1 MALVLSA
8 ILYSAGLAVVAG
20 GVSLIRPLRWVGVST
35 RKRALVLI
43 LAGFVGG
50 AVAVFWPSP
59 TLRIERATTAMD
71 DVIPAFQFV
80 ERHETPV
87 GAAPAKVFGSIR
99 PVTAAEIRFF
109 RLLTWIRNPRIRAE
123 QESIMAAPAEKP
135 LLDVALGSGF
145 RLVKEV
151 PDREIVISARI
162 APAVT
167 AVMNFVVVPDGRGG
181 SVLSTETRVRADTD
195 ASARAFAVYWRA
207 IYPGSALIR
216 IEWLRAIKR
225 RAEIQSSGND

>member
-1 MALVLSA
+1 MAVVLSA
-8 ILYSAGLAVVAG
+8 ILYAAGLAVIVG
-20 GVSLIRPLRWVGVST
+20 GVSLIKPLRRAGVQT
-35 RKRALVLI
+35 RKRALFVI
-43 LAGFVGG
+43 LAGFIGG
-50 AVAVFWPSP
+50 AVAVSWPAP
-59 TLRIERATTAMD
+59 TLRIDRAAMAMD
-71 DVIPAFQFV
+71 DVIPAYQFV
-80 ERHETPV
+80 ERHETRV
-87 GAAPAKVFGSIR
+87 GALPAKVFGSIR

-109 RLLTWIRNPRIRAE
+109 RLLTWIRHPRIRAAE
-123 QESIMAAPAEKP
+123 ESIIAAPAEKP

-151 PDREIVISARI
+151 PDREIVISTRV

-181 SVLSTETRVRADTD
+181 SILSTETRVRADTD
-195 ASARAFAVYWRA
+195 ASVRAFAAYWRA